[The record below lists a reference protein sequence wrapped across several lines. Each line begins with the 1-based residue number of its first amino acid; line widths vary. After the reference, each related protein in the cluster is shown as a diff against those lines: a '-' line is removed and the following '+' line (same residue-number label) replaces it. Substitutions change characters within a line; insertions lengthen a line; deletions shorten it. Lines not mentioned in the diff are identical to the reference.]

1 MVTSTSSHH
10 PKLPLSPSCPPG
22 LAGSPEPLPSC
33 DSSAA
38 PEPGLCKEHRQ
49 RHQNGVKP
57 DGKVLVSSRPCLPR
71 VTSALACAVIFSCAF
86 LVPEL
91 EGAQFRVLGPDQPV
105 TAVVGEDVVLPCL
118 LSPRL
123 NAKNMD
129 VLWFW
134 STSSIHVH
142 YHHSGCDDY
151 SFQHPQYRGRTEL
164 SKEGL
169 SVGDVSLRILS
180 ARLSDEGQYRCL
192 VQDGDSYEEASVE
205 LQVAVSGSSPLLSV
219 EDAQDGGVRVRC
231 RATGWYPKPEMVWRD
246 VQGQQLP
253 PVTQSDS
260 QDQNGLFEVEKSIV
274 IQRNAE
280 QNVSCSVRNTRLPQ
294 EKEAPIYISDSIFLK
309 EFTWKVAFF
318 VTLAA
323 CFASLVVIC
332 LLIPWL
338 RAQQATQ
345 IGKRDAEIRWRN
357 TIFPVEEVHVTLDA
371 DTAHPQLILSDGGKS
386 VRRGDMRQ
394 EVPDNPER
402 YDTDRCVLGQE
413 GFTSGRYFWDVD
425 VGMEEGGIWA
435 LGVAKESTER
445 KGEIDRDPRNGI
457 WAIGHWWG
465 EYWAQTS
472 PERTVLSLT
481 KRPRMIR
488 VSLDTE
494 AQEVAFF
501 NADNQDLLYT
511 FQLGPL
517 SGERIR
523 PWFWVYLS
531 AQLTLKSPPSPPPVP
546 SEEEPLLPS
555 CTPLP
560 TLPTGRR
567 APRTPTAGHDQD
579 GEIHA
584 AVHEQP

>member
-1 MVTSTSSHH
+1 MAACT
-10 PKLPLSPSCPPG
+10 P
-22 LAGSPEPLPSC
+22 AGR
-33 DSSAA
+33 A
-38 PEPGLCKEHRQ
+38 
-49 RHQNGVKP
+49 VKA

-71 VTSALACAVIFSCAF
+71 VTSALARAVIFSCAF

-105 TAVVGEDVVLPCL
+105 TAVVGEDVVLPCR

-123 NAKNMD
+123 NAENMD
-129 VLWFW
+129 VLWFC
-134 STSSIHVH
+134 SIISNHIH
-142 YHHSGCDDY
+142 YHRNGQDDY
-151 SFQHPQYRGRTEL
+151 SFQNPQYRGRTEL

-169 SVGDVSLRILS
+169 SVGNVSLRILS
-180 ARLSDEGQYRCL
+180 TRLSDEGQYRCL

-205 LQVAVSGSSPLLSV
+205 LQVAASGSSPLLSV

-260 QDQNGLFEVEKSIV
+260 QDQSGLFEVEKSIV
-274 IQRNAE
+274 IQRNTE

-294 EKEAPIYISDSIFLK
+294 EKEAPIYISDSIFPK
-309 EFTWKVAFF
+309 EYPWKVAFF

-323 CFASLVVIC
+323 CFASLVAFPLFISR
-332 LLIPWL
+332 L

-345 IGKRDAEIRWRN
+345 LGKRDAEIQKH
-357 TIFPVEEVHVTLDA
+357 VSELLHVTLDA

-386 VRRGDMRQ
+386 VRCGDTRQ

-402 YDTDRCVLGQE
+402 YDTYRCVLGQE

-425 VGMEEGGIWA
+425 VGMEEGGFWA

-457 WAIGHWWG
+457 WGIGHWKG
-465 EYWAQTS
+465 EYRALTS
-472 PERTVLSLT
+472 PERTALSLT
-481 KRPRMIR
+481 KRPQRIR
-488 VSLDTE
+488 VYLDTE

-501 NADNQDLLYT
+501 NADNKDLLYT
-511 FQLGPL
+511 FPMGPL

-523 PWFWVYLS
+523 PWFWVYQS
-531 AQLTLKSPPSPPPVP
+531 AQLTLKSPPSPPRVP

-555 CTPLP
+555 CIPLP

-567 APRTPTAGHDQD
+567 APRTPTAGPDQD

>member
-1 MVTSTSSHH
+1 MAACT
-10 PKLPLSPSCPPG
+10 P
-22 LAGSPEPLPSC
+22 AGR
-33 DSSAA
+33 A
-38 PEPGLCKEHRQ
+38 
-49 RHQNGVKP
+49 VKA

-71 VTSALACAVIFSCAF
+71 VTSALARAVIFSCAF

-105 TAVVGEDVVLPCL
+105 TAVVGEDVVLPCR

-123 NAKNMD
+123 NAENMD
-129 VLWFW
+129 VLWFC
-134 STSSIHVH
+134 SIISNHIH
-142 YHHSGCDDY
+142 YHRNGQDDY
-151 SFQHPQYRGRTEL
+151 SFQNPQYRGRTEL

-169 SVGDVSLRILS
+169 SVGNVSLRILS
-180 ARLSDEGQYRCL
+180 TRLSDEGQYRCL

-205 LQVAVSGSSPLLSV
+205 LQVAASGSSPLLSV

-260 QDQNGLFEVEKSIV
+260 QDQSGLFEVEKSIV
-274 IQRNAE
+274 IQRNTE

-294 EKEAPIYISDSIFLK
+294 EKEAPIYISDSIFPK
-309 EFTWKVAFF
+309 EYPWKVAFF

-323 CFASLVVIC
+323 CFASLVAFPLFISR
-332 LLIPWL
+332 L

-345 IGKRDAEIRWRN
+345 LGKRDAEIRWRN
-357 TIFPVEEVHVTLDA
+357 TIFRVKEVHVTLDA

-386 VRRGDMRQ
+386 VRCGDTRQ

-402 YDTDRCVLGQE
+402 YDTYRCVLGQE

-425 VGMEEGGIWA
+425 VGMEEGGFWA

-457 WAIGHWWG
+457 WGIGHWKG
-465 EYWAQTS
+465 EYRALTS
-472 PERTVLSLT
+472 PERTALSLT
-481 KRPRMIR
+481 KRPQRIR
-488 VSLDTE
+488 VYLDTE

-501 NADNQDLLYT
+501 NADNKDLLYT
-511 FQLGPL
+511 FPMGPL

-523 PWFWVYLS
+523 PWFWVYQS
-531 AQLTLKSPPSPPPVP
+531 AQLTLKSPPSPPRVP

-555 CTPLP
+555 CIPLP

-567 APRTPTAGHDQD
+567 APRTPTAGPDQD

>member
-1 MVTSTSSHH
+1 MAACT
-10 PKLPLSPSCPPG
+10 P
-22 LAGSPEPLPSC
+22 AGR
-33 DSSAA
+33 A
-38 PEPGLCKEHRQ
+38 
-49 RHQNGVKP
+49 VKA

-71 VTSALACAVIFSCAF
+71 VTSALARAVIFSCAF

-105 TAVVGEDVVLPCL
+105 TAVVGEDVVLPCR

-123 NAKNMD
+123 NAENMD
-129 VLWFW
+129 VLWFR
-134 STSSIHVH
+134 STSSMYIH
-142 YHHSGCDDY
+142 YHRNGQDDY
-151 SFQHPQYRGRTEL
+151 SSQMPQYRGRTEL

-169 SVGDVSLRILS
+169 SVGNVSLRILS
-180 ARLSDEGQYRCL
+180 TRLSDEGQYRCR
-192 VQDGDSYEEASVE
+192 VQDWDFGEEVSVE
-205 LQVAVSGSSPLLSV
+205 LQVA
-219 EDAQDGGVRVRC
+219 
-231 RATGWYPKPEMVWRD
+231 
-246 VQGQQLP
+246 
-253 PVTQSDS
+253 
-260 QDQNGLFEVEKSIV
+260 
-274 IQRNAE
+274 
-280 QNVSCSVRNTRLPQ
+280 
-294 EKEAPIYISDSIFLK
+294 DSIFPK
-309 EFTWKVAFF
+309 EYPWKVAFF

-323 CFASLVVIC
+323 CFASLVAFPLFISR
-332 LLIPWL
+332 L
-338 RAQQATQ
+338 RAQSREL
-345 IGKRDAEIRWRN
+345 GKRDAEIRWRN
-357 TIFPVEEVHVTLDA
+357 TIFSVEEVHVTLDA

-386 VRRGDMRQ
+386 VRWGVTRQ

-402 YDTDRCVLGQE
+402 YDTDPCVLGQE

-425 VGMEEGGIWA
+425 VGVEEGGLWA

-465 EYWAQTS
+465 EYWAVTS

-481 KRPRMIR
+481 KRPRTIR
-488 VSLDTE
+488 VYLDTE
-494 AQEVAFF
+494 AQKVAFF
-501 NADNQDLLYT
+501 NADNQDLLHT
-511 FQLGPL
+511 FPLDPL

-523 PWFWVYLS
+523 PWFWVLLS
-531 AQLTLKSPPSPPPVP
+531 AQLTLKSPPSPPRVP

-555 CTPLP
+555 CIPLP

>member
-1 MVTSTSSHH
+1 MAACT
-10 PKLPLSPSCPPG
+10 P
-22 LAGSPEPLPSC
+22 AGR
-33 DSSAA
+33 A
-38 PEPGLCKEHRQ
+38 
-49 RHQNGVKP
+49 VKA

-71 VTSALACAVIFSCAF
+71 VTSALARAVIFSCAF

-105 TAVVGEDVVLPCL
+105 TAVVGEDVVLPCR

-123 NAKNMD
+123 NAENMD

-134 STSSIHVH
+134 STSPFHVH
-142 YHHSGCDDY
+142 YYHNGQDDY
-151 SFQHPQYRGRTEL
+151 SSQMPQYRGRTEL

-169 SVGDVSLRILS
+169 SVGNVSLRILS
-180 ARLSDEGQYRCL
+180 TRLSDEGQYQCL

-205 LQVAVSGSSPLLSV
+205 LQVA
-219 EDAQDGGVRVRC
+219 
-231 RATGWYPKPEMVWRD
+231 
-246 VQGQQLP
+246 
-253 PVTQSDS
+253 
-260 QDQNGLFEVEKSIV
+260 
-274 IQRNAE
+274 
-280 QNVSCSVRNTRLPQ
+280 
-294 EKEAPIYISDSIFLK
+294 DSIFPK
-309 EFTWKVAFF
+309 EYPWKVAFF

-323 CFASLVVIC
+323 CFASLVAFPLFISR
-332 LLIPWL
+332 L
-338 RAQQATQ
+338 RAQSREL
-345 IGKRDAEIRWRN
+345 GKRDAEIQKHVSELRWRN
-357 TIFPVEEVHVTLDA
+357 AFVPVEEVHVTLDA
-371 DTAHPQLILSDGGKS
+371 DTAHPELILSDGGKS
-386 VRRGDMRQ
+386 VRWGVTRQ

-425 VGMEEGGIWA
+425 VRMEEGGFWS

-445 KGEIDRDPRNGI
+445 KGEIDLDPRNGI
-457 WAIGHWWG
+457 WAIDHWWG
-465 EYWAQTS
+465 EYWAVTS

-481 KRPRMIR
+481 KRPRRIR

-494 AQEVAFF
+494 VQKVAFF
-501 NADNQDLLYT
+501 NADNKDLLYT
-511 FQLGPL
+511 FPLGPL

-523 PWFWVYLS
+523 PWFQVELNT
-531 AQLTLKSPPSPPPVP
+531 QLTLRSPPSPPPVP

-555 CTPLP
+555 CIPLP

>member
-91 EGAQFRVLGPDQPV
+91 EGAQFRVLGPNQPV

-123 NAKNMD
+123 NAENME

-151 SFQHPQYRGRTEL
+151 SFQNPQYRGRTEL

-294 EKEAPIYISDSIFLK
+294 EKEAPIYISDSIFPK
-309 EFTWKVAFF
+309 DYPWKVAFF
-318 VTLAA
+318 ATLAA
-323 CFASLVVIC
+323 CFASLVAFPLFISR
-332 LLIPWL
+332 L
-338 RAQQATQ
+338 RAQQAHAFTENSSCSFFFRETCLGAAVEKHHLPGGRRYGGVGLCLSMGVFPCAAGGGCTSRWTRTRRTHSSSSRMVGRAYGAETC
-345 IGKRDAEIRWRN
+345 GKRCQITPRDTTPTAASWARRDSPPGDTSGMWMWGWRKEGSGHWGW
-357 TIFPVEEVHVTLDA
+357 PRS
-371 DTAHPQLILSDGGKS
+371 P
-386 VRRGDMRQ
+386 RRGRGRSTGIL
-394 EVPDNPER
+394 E
-402 YDTDRCVLGQE
+402 TG
-413 GFTSGRYFWDVD
+413 SGLLVT
-425 VGMEEGGIWA
+425 GG
-435 LGVAKESTER
+435 ES
-445 KGEIDRDPRNGI
+445 
-457 WAIGHWWG
+457 IG
-465 EYWAQTS
+465 
-472 PERTVLSLT
+472 L
-481 KRPRMIR
+481 RP
-488 VSLDTE
+488 
-494 AQEVAFF
+494 
-501 NADNQDLLYT
+501 
-511 FQLGPL
+511 P
-517 SGERIR
+517 
-523 PWFWVYLS
+523 LS
-531 AQLTLKSPPSPPPVP
+531 AQFSASQRDP
-546 SEEEPLLPS
+546 
-555 CTPLP
+555 
-560 TLPTGRR
+560 G
-567 APRTPTAGHDQD
+567 
-579 GEIHA
+579 
-584 AVHEQP
+584 

>member
-1 MVTSTSSHH
+1 MAACT
-10 PKLPLSPSCPPG
+10 P
-22 LAGSPEPLPSC
+22 AGR
-33 DSSAA
+33 A
-38 PEPGLCKEHRQ
+38 
-49 RHQNGVKP
+49 VKA

-71 VTSALACAVIFSCAF
+71 VTSALARAVIFSCAF

-105 TAVVGEDVVLPCL
+105 TAVVGEDVVLPCR

-123 NAKNMD
+123 NAENMD
-129 VLWFW
+129 VLWFC
-134 STSSIHVH
+134 SIISNHIH
-142 YHHSGCDDY
+142 YHRNGQDDY
-151 SFQHPQYRGRTEL
+151 SFQNPQYRGRTEL

-169 SVGDVSLRILS
+169 SVGNVSLRILS
-180 ARLSDEGQYRCL
+180 TRLSDEGQYRCL

-205 LQVAVSGSSPLLSV
+205 LQVAASGSSPLLSV

-260 QDQNGLFEVEKSIV
+260 QDQSGLFEVEKSIV
-274 IQRNAE
+274 IQRNTE

-294 EKEAPIYISDSIFLK
+294 EKEAPIYISDSIFPK
-309 EFTWKVAFF
+309 EYPWKVAFF

-323 CFASLVVIC
+323 CFASLVAFPLFISR
-332 LLIPWL
+332 L

-345 IGKRDAEIRWRN
+345 LAQQATQLAQQATQLGKRDAEIQKHVSELRWRK
-357 TIFPVEEVHVTLDA
+357 TFVPVEEVHVTLDA
-371 DTAHPQLILSDGGKS
+371 DTAHPELILSDGGKS
-386 VRRGDMRQ
+386 VRWGDTRQ

-402 YDTDRCVLGQE
+402 YDTYPCVLGQE

-425 VGMEEGGIWA
+425 VGVEEGGLWA

-445 KGEIDRDPRNGI
+445 KGWIKLDPRNGI
-457 WAIGHWWG
+457 WAIDHWKG
-465 EYWAQTS
+465 EYRALTS
-472 PERTVLSLT
+472 PYSTFLSLT
-481 KRPRMIR
+481 KRPRTIR
-488 VSLDTE
+488 VYLDTE
-494 AQEVAFF
+494 AQKVAFF

-511 FQLGPL
+511 FPMGPL

-523 PWFWVYLS
+523 PWFRVGLS
-531 AQLTLKSPPSPPPVP
+531 AQLTLRSPPSPPRVP

-555 CTPLP
+555 CIPLP

>member
-205 LQVAVSGSSPLLSV
+205 LQVA
-219 EDAQDGGVRVRC
+219 
-231 RATGWYPKPEMVWRD
+231 
-246 VQGQQLP
+246 
-253 PVTQSDS
+253 
-260 QDQNGLFEVEKSIV
+260 
-274 IQRNAE
+274 
-280 QNVSCSVRNTRLPQ
+280 
-294 EKEAPIYISDSIFLK
+294 DSIFLK

-345 IGKRDAEIRWRN
+345 IGKRDAEIQKHVSELRWRN

>member
-1 MVTSTSSHH
+1 MAACT
-10 PKLPLSPSCPPG
+10 P
-22 LAGSPEPLPSC
+22 AGR
-33 DSSAA
+33 A
-38 PEPGLCKEHRQ
+38 
-49 RHQNGVKP
+49 VKA

-71 VTSALACAVIFSCAF
+71 VTSALARAVIFSCAF

-105 TAVVGEDVVLPCL
+105 TAVVGEDVVLPCR

-123 NAKNMD
+123 NAENMD
-129 VLWFW
+129 VLWFC
-134 STSSIHVH
+134 SIISNHIH
-142 YHHSGCDDY
+142 YHRNGQDDY
-151 SFQHPQYRGRTEL
+151 SFQNPQYRGRTEL

-169 SVGDVSLRILS
+169 SVGNVSLRILS
-180 ARLSDEGQYRCL
+180 TRLSDEGQYRCL

-205 LQVAVSGSSPLLSV
+205 LQVAASGSSPLLSV

-260 QDQNGLFEVEKSIV
+260 QDQSGLFEVEKSIV
-274 IQRNAE
+274 IQRNTE

-294 EKEAPIYISDSIFLK
+294 EKEAPIYISDSIFPK
-309 EFTWKVAFF
+309 EYPWKVAFF

-323 CFASLVVIC
+323 CFASLVAFPLFISR
-332 LLIPWL
+332 L

-345 IGKRDAEIRWRN
+345 LGKRDAEIRWRN
-357 TIFPVEEVHVTLDA
+357 AFVPVEEVHVTLDA

-386 VRRGDMRQ
+386 VRWGDTWQ

-402 YDTDRCVLGQE
+402 YDTYRCVLGQE
-413 GFTSGRYFWDVD
+413 GFTSGTYFWDVD
-425 VGMEEGGIWA
+425 VGMEEGWEWA

-445 KGEIDRDPRNGI
+445 KGWIKLNPRNGI
-457 WAIGHWWG
+457 WAIGHCEG
-465 EYWAQTS
+465 EYRALTS
-472 PERTVLSLT
+472 PEFTFLSLT
-481 KRPRMIR
+481 KRPRTIR
-488 VSLDTE
+488 VYLDTE
-494 AQEVAFF
+494 AQKVAFF

-511 FQLGPL
+511 FPLGPL

-523 PWFWVYLS
+523 PWFWVYVS
-531 AQLTLKSPPSPPPVP
+531 AQLTLRSPPSPPPVP
-546 SEEEPLLPS
+546 SKEEPLLPS
-555 CTPLP
+555 CIPLP